1 MQITATKNIFSSCRR
16 SNFSD
21 FFTKPKQANKKE
33 YESLILALAKKNYL
47 NKLINKDNIKENKI
61 NLKLLQF
68 LGVKKIKE
76 NDDLINDKNINN
88 DKNDDNKENNNNLIG
103 DDNNAIKKSF
113 ENGLEFEINYEEK
126 EEVVKDFE
134 NQFFKS
140 L

>member
-1 MQITATKNIFSSCRR
+1 M
-16 SNFSD
+16 
-21 FFTKPKQANKKE
+21 
-33 YESLILALAKKNYL
+33 
-47 NKLINKDNIKENKI
+47 
-61 NLKLLQF
+61 
-68 LGVKKIKE
+68 IKE